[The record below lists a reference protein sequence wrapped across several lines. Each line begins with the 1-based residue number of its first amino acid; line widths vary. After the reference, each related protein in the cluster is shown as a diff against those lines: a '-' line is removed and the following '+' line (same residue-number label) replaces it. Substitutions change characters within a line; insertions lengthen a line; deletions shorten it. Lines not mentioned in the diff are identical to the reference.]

1 MSIATLILLAIQL
14 SLALL
19 VFSIGLA
26 ATVGDATY
34 LFRRPRLLIRSLLSM
49 NVVMPLF
56 AAMLAASF
64 DLRPVVKASLVLLA
78 ISPLPPI
85 FPKKALKAG
94 GEFSYTIGLLVAA
107 TLIAIVFIPLALELL
122 QRAFDIPLQMSPAA
136 VVALVLWNLLLPL
149 AIGIAIHRLAPGFA
163 ERAGKP
169 IAQIAGIV
177 LLVALLLIVVR
188 VWPAM
193 MSLIGKR
200 TVVAMVVF
208 ALVGL
213 AAGHLLGGPNPENR
227 TVLAL
232 STATRHPGIAIAI
245 ASANFPDQ
253 KLAPAAILL
262 YLLVSGIVSR
272 PYLAWTKRRSDANV
286 PAAVRT

>member
-1 MSIATLILLAIQL
+1 MSIATLIPLAIQL

-34 LFRRPRLLIRSLLSM
+34 LFRRPKLLIRSLLSM

-64 DLRPVVKASLVLLA
+64 DLRPVVKGALVLLA
-78 ISPLPPI
+78 VSPLPPI

-94 GEFSYTIGLLVAA
+94 GAFSYTIGLLVAA
-107 TLIAIVFIPLALELL
+107 TLVSIVFIPLALELL

-136 VVALVLWNLLLPL
+136 VVPLVLWNLLLPL
-149 AIGIAIHRLAPGFA
+149 AIGIAVHRLAPGFA

-169 IAQIAGIV
+169 IAQVAGI
-177 LLVALLLIVVR
+177 LLIVALLPILFK

-193 MSLIGKR
+193 VSLIGNG
-200 TVVAMVVF
+200 TVVAMLVF
-208 ALVGL
+208 ALVGF
-213 AAGHLLGGPNPENR
+213 AAGHLLGGPDPENR

-253 KLAPAAILL
+253 KLAPAAVLL
-262 YLLVSGIVSR
+262 YLLVSGIACK
-272 PYLAWTKRRSDANV
+272 PYLIW
-286 PAAVRT
+286 AARQHPGALGPVRT